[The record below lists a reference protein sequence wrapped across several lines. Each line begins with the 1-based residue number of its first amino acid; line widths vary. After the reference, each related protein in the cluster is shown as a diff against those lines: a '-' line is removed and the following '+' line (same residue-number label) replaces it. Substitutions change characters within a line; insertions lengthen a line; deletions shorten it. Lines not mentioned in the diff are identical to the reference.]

1 MEGRGVRFMSSITQ
15 VSIAVPNFEVDQGAM
30 HDVALRWIPDDLKL
44 QEKFTRI
51 CSRSGVERRRFIL
64 PYAETLSLNGMA
76 GRAAL
81 FEEHGTGLLTTA
93 IEQALADSRYDP
105 AEIDSIV
112 FTSCSVPM
120 IPSIDAKA
128 IFQTSLRRDI
138 SRVPMY
144 QQGCAGGVVAL
155 SLGSKLARQGKPV
168 LVASTE
174 LCSLVFQPE
183 NQSGS
188 HLVGAAIFADGAA
201 ATVISPDRGGM
212 DHSGVNVIGTQSVLL
227 PESRHLMGYDIFDD
241 GFHLR
246 LDRGLPNALV
256 RAVPELVTSF
266 LSSHGRYRE
275 EIGAWLFH
283 PGGIKILDFLGET
296 FSLEKEQ
303 CHWSYDVLRE
313 HGNMSSATILFVLQR
328 FLSERRLEEGELAL
342 VLGIGPGLTVE
353 MILLEG

>member
-1 MEGRGVRFMSSITQ
+1 MSSITQ
-15 VSIAVPNFEVDQGAM
+15 VSIAVPNFEVDQAAM

-51 CSRSGVERRRFIL
+51 CSRSGVEQRRFIL
-64 PYAETLSLNGMA
+64 PYTETLSLNGMA
-76 GRAAL
+76 CRAAL

-93 IEQALADSRYDP
+93 IERALADSSYDP

-128 IFQTSLRRDI
+128 IFRTSLRRDI
-138 SRVPMY
+138 TRVPMY

-201 ATVISPDRGGM
+201 ATVISPDYSGVGHSGV
-212 DHSGVNVIGTQSVLL
+212 DHSGVNIIGTQSVLL

-246 LDRGLPNALV
+246 LDRGLPSALV
-256 RAVPELVTSF
+256 RAVPELVSSF
-266 LSSHGRYRE
+266 LSSHGKCRE
-275 EIGAWLFH
+275 EVSAWLFH

-328 FLSERRLEEGELAL
+328 FLSERRLEPGELAL

>member
-1 MEGRGVRFMSSITQ
+1 MSSITQ
-15 VSIAVPNFEVDQGAM
+15 VSLAVPSFEVDQAAM
-30 HDVALRWIPDDLKL
+30 QDVALRWIPEDLKL
-44 QEKFTRI
+44 QEKFMRI
-51 CSRSGVERRRFIL
+51 CSRSGVEQRRFIL
-64 PYAETLSLNGMA
+64 PYTETLSLNGMA

-81 FEEHGTGLLTTA
+81 FEEHGTMLLTTA
-93 IEQALADSRYDP
+93 IERALANSSYDP

-138 SRVPMY
+138 TRVPMY

-155 SLGSKLARQGKPV
+155 SLGSKLARNGKPV
-168 LVASTE
+168 LVASAE

-201 ATVISPDRGGM
+201 ATVISPEC
-212 DHSGVNVIGTQSVLL
+212 SGVNIIGTQSVLL
-227 PESRHLMGYDIFDD
+227 PDSRHLMGYDIFDD

-246 LDRGLPNALV
+246 LDRRLPSALV
-256 RAVPELVTSF
+256 RAVPELVTGF

-275 EIGAWLFH
+275 EVGAWLFH

-296 FSLEKEQ
+296 FSLEGEK

-313 HGNMSSATILFVLQR
+313 HGNMSSATILFVLEK
-328 FLSERRLEEGELAL
+328 FLSEKKLEQGELAL

-353 MILLEG
+353 MILIEG